1 VKVISSL
8 VLLGLLATACGAS
21 GPPQATGPSQTPAGP
36 SPAVRGGRAPGPFVP
51 PPDARIP
58 ESAQP
63 LARALATTTRALDS
77 SIRRW
82 TARGDPSRGSPPR
95 DVQLRALYQQRIYG
109 FLASRKTLAARTTAH
124 LPAWLRPEARAN
136 LAAIRDI
143 LSLVH
148 PVKHPAK
155 VRVIPAR
162 PAGVLLRYYR
172 EAERRFHV
180 SWTVLAAVNYIESKF
195 GRVRSNSYAGAQG
208 PMQFEPATWQAYG
221 MGGDVHDPHDAILGA
236 ANYLHHSGAPSS
248 YRDARYAYD
257 PAGAYVDA
265 VLIYANLM
273 RRDPRAYYEY
283 YDWQV
288 FIRTRHGVRRL
299 TGPGLG

>member
-1 VKVISSL
+1 M
-8 VLLGLLATACGAS
+8 
-21 GPPQATGPSQTPAGP
+21 
-36 SPAVRGGRAPGPFVP
+36 
-51 PPDARIP
+51 
-58 ESAQP
+58 
-63 LARALATTTRALDS
+63 
-77 SIRRW
+77 
-82 TARGDPSRGSPPR
+82 
-95 DVQLRALYQQRIYG
+95 QLRALYQQRIYG

-208 PMQFEPATWQAYG
+208 PMQFEPATWHAYG

-248 YRDARYAYD
+248 YRDALYAYD